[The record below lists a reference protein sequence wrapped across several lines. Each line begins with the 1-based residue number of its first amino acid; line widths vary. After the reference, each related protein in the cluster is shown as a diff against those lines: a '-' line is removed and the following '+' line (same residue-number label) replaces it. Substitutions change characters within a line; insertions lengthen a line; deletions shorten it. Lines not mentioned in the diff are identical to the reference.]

1 MLIDPRDPA
10 TARLLAQARQ
20 AAEALGFQFLER
32 AVRTRGDIER
42 VFGDVKPG
50 DVQGVFVVS
59 PSLHTNV
66 PSLIVGLASK
76 RHLPI
81 PMHRKEWIAQGAIFS
96 HGYNVVSVGR
106 AAAVYVDRILHGAK
120 PADLPVEQPTRYEL
134 VINLKTAQAFN
145 LTVPPAILARADR
158 VIE

>member
-1 MLIDPRDPA
+1 VLIDPRDPA

-120 PADLPVEQPTRYEL
+120 PADLPVEQPTRFEM
-134 VINLKTAQAFN
+134 VVSRKAAKTLG
-145 LTVPPAILARADR
+145 LTIPRSVLLRADQ
-158 VIE
+158 VID